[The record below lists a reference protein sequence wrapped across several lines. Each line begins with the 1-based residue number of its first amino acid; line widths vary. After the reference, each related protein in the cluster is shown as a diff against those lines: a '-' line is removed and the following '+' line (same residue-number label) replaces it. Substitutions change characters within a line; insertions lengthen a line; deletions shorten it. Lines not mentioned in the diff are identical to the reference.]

1 MKFIRRI
8 AWIAV
13 AFTYFLVALGGTVRT
28 TDSGLSCP
36 DWPLCYGKAFA
47 ALDYHTFLEQFHR
60 YVAAIV
66 SVLVVTLAISAFL
79 WARKERHILVP
90 ALIAPVLLV
99 IQIVLGGLTVL
110 WKLPP
115 NIITAHLGT
124 ALAIFATIITIAVM
138 AGQPASTQKP
148 PPQTSK
154 ISGLA
159 PAQALPVSRVLLRG
173 PHVVC
178 PGRSPL
184 RPAVAPS

>member
-66 SVLVVTLAISAFL
+66 SILVVTLAISAFI

-90 ALIAPVLLV
+90 ALIAPALLV
-99 IQIVLGGLTVL
+99 FTGARRLAG
-110 WKLPP
+110 
-115 NIITAHLGT
+115 ITREG
-124 ALAIFATIITIAVM
+124 
-138 AGQPASTQKP
+138 
-148 PPQTSK
+148 
-154 ISGLA
+154 
-159 PAQALPVSRVLLRG
+159 
-173 PHVVC
+173 
-178 PGRSPL
+178 
-184 RPAVAPS
+184 

>member
-8 AWIAV
+8 AWTAV

-47 ALDYHTFLEQFHR
+47 TIDYHTFLEQFHR
-60 YVAAIV
+60 YVAGIV
-66 SVLVVTLAISAFL
+66 SVLVVTLAISAFI

-110 WKLPP
+110 WKLPSGEGRWIQARAARCSLVP
-115 NIITAHLGT
+115 L
-124 ALAIFATIITIAVM
+124 
-138 AGQPASTQKP
+138 PA
-148 PPQTSK
+148 
-154 ISGLA
+154 A
-159 PAQALPVSRVLLRG
+159 AAARVPVRT
-173 PHVVC
+173 H
-178 PGRSPL
+178 
-184 RPAVAPS
+184 